1 MSPNG
6 TRAHNLSERIRLYE
20 GVRGLI
26 GCVLILMHNYEP
38 VPVRLGTSSHHGV
51 GQRANSNREN
61 Q

>member
-6 TRAHNLSERIRLYE
+6 TRAHDLSERIHLYG

-26 GCVLILMHNYEP
+26 GCVLILMHDDEP
-38 VPVRLGTSSHHGV
+38 VPVRLGTSSHHDG